1 MNYKVGD
8 KVKATADYTME
19 DGERSFTAGKSYV
32 IDGTMGGSYVL
43 TDDYDDEHCMD
54 DYAMEEVF
62 GQNSNYA
69 FDDAM
74 SVI

>member
-8 KVKATADYTME
+8 TVVATEDYIME

-32 IDGTMGGSYVL
+32 IKHMGGGSCHL
-43 TDDYDDEHCMD
+43 IDDYNCYHGMDDE
-54 DYAMEEVF
+54 AMEEAF
-62 GQNSNYA
+62 GHNSTNA